1 MQRESSFYMLT
12 SLYQDETRRTDYS
25 GIFLAGCAGGVA
37 QLSIACP
44 IELIKVKMQTQMA
57 GQDRFR

>member
-1 MQRESSFYMLT
+1 MLT
-12 SLYQDETRRTDYS
+12 SLYQDKTRRSDYS

-37 QLSIACP
+37 QLGIACP